1 MVMIQYIT
9 CMTQRYNSPVQNTT
23 IYTIIIEDEICNSK
37 TVVIEYSGMKHF
49 SNKIYICTCRA
60 HTNWLK
66 STII

>member
-9 CMTQRYNSPVQNTT
+9 CMTQRYNSPAQNAT
-23 IYTIIIEDEICNSK
+23 IYTIEDEICNSR
-37 TVVIEYSGMKHF
+37 TVVIEYSGMKHS

-66 STII
+66 STIN

>member
-9 CMTQRYNSPVQNTT
+9 CMTQRYNSPAQNAT
-23 IYTIIIEDEICNSK
+23 IYTIEDEICNSK
-37 TVVIEYSGMKHF
+37 TVVIEYSGMKHS
-49 SNKIYICTCRA
+49 SNKIYICICRA

>member
-9 CMTQRYNSPVQNTT
+9 CMTQRYNSPAQNAT
-23 IYTIIIEDEICNSK
+23 IYTTEDEICNSR
-37 TVVIEYSGMKHF
+37 TGVIEYSGMKHS
-49 SNKIYICTCRA
+49 SNQIYICTCRA

>member
-9 CMTQRYNSPVQNTT
+9 CMTQRYNSPAQSAT
-23 IYTIIIEDEICNSK
+23 IYTIEDEICNSK
-37 TVVIEYSGMKHF
+37 TVVIEYIY
-49 SNKIYICTCRA
+49 IYICTCRA